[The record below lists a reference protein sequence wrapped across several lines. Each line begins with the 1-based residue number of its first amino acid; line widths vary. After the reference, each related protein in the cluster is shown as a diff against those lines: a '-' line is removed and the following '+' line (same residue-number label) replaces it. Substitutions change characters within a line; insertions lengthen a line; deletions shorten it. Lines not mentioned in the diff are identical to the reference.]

1 MSGARKLR
9 RSGAA
14 PESPPGTVGLGRLVR
29 PEFQPTLPAL
39 LRGRGR
45 RVTTLVL
52 AVLLALL
59 ALPALTRMAGAGE
72 EPPEVLVHRQPA
84 FSLLVADDDLR
95 QVAPRGDEH
104 LRLEGRGP
112 RTAVSVSVA
121 PLPRT
126 LGGAEPGL
134 AELPIEADRM
144 IESLE
149 RSSDNLVVLAEGRA
163 RVNGAPG
170 YQVRHRSGPE
180 GAPRFG
186 HDVLLVPAPPLSGP
200 GLRVTLV
207 RRNRGEELGPG
218 DRRIAYAAKRAFRS
232 VRFGTERP

>member
-1 MSGARKLR
+1 MSAAARKVR
-9 RSGAA
+9 PAG
-14 PESPPGTVGLGRLVR
+14 ESSEASAGDAGRLVR

-45 RVTTLVL
+45 RVGLIAL

-59 ALPALTRMAGAGE
+59 ALLAVTRVAGGEDAPA
-72 EPPEVLVHRQPA
+72 VVVHRQPA
-84 FSLLVADDDLR
+84 FTLLISDPDLR
-95 QVAPRGDEH
+95 QVAPEGGEH
-104 LRLEGRGP
+104 LRLEGAGP

-126 LGGAEPGL
+126 LRGSAPGL

-144 IESLE
+144 VQSLE
-149 RSSDNLVVLAEGRA
+149 RRLDGFVVLAEGRA

-170 YQVRHRSGPE
+170 YQVRHRSGPDD
-180 GAPRFG
+180 APRFG
-186 HDVLLVPAPPLSGP
+186 HDVLLVPEPPLSGP
-200 GLRVTLV
+200 GLRISLV
-207 RRNRGEELGPG
+207 QHNRGAKLGPD